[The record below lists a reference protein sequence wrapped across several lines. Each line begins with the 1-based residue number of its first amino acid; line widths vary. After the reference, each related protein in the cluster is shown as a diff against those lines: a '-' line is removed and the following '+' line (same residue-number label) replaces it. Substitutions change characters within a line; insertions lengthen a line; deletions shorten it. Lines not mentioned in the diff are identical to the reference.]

1 MRPALDPGVLKTV
14 YDRAAVYYER
24 WHALAT
30 ARADQR
36 GRALLV
42 RKCVRR
48 GDLVLDAG
56 GGTGLTSRIAGAA
69 SGLGGRVVLLDFSGG
84 MLRRALETGVRRL
97 QGARV
102 SLVMGDISSLPF
114 DAETF
119 DVVLSTYS
127 VCPLRDPAAG
137 VAEMY
142 RLVKA
147 GGLLGVAHSAE
158 PASGLSGWVGRQVED
173 LVWRWPQLSLGCR
186 SVSVLPRLEGLGAE
200 VVFDRRI
207 GVPLWP
213 FRVFI
218 VRKPLP

>member
-1 MRPALDPGVLKTV
+1 MRAALDPGVLKTV
-14 YDRAAVYYER
+14 YDRAAAYYER
-24 WHALAT
+24 WHAVAT

-36 GRALLV
+36 GRAMLV
-42 RKCVRR
+42 SNCVGQ

-56 GGTGLTSRIAGAA
+56 GGTGLTSRIAAAA
-69 SGLGGRVVLLDFSGG
+69 SGFEGRVVLLDFSGG
-84 MLRRALETGVRRL
+84 MLRRARKTGVTRSP
-97 QGARV
+97 GAPV
-102 SLVMGDISSLPF
+102 SPVMGDISSLPF
-114 DAETF
+114 GTETF

-137 VAEMY
+137 VVEMY

-158 PASGLSGWVGRQVED
+158 PASGLSGWVGRGVEN

-186 SVSVLPRLEGLGAE
+186 SVSVLPELKGLGAE
-200 VVFDRRI
+200 VVSDRRI
-207 GVPLWP
+207 GIPLWP

-218 VRKPLP
+218 VRKPAT